1 LKANFMTKIHLCK
14 CGEPCQLYGGV
25 GGYSKCCEACNAKN
39 AKRQREARAAAKK
52 PKRTPLVAR
61 ITEER
66 VNHLINDVHEGF
78 DTGDVAEWRA
88 VAIKE
93 SMRADAQALNVIRL
107 RDSLAALFLSEDMR
121 ALSIREIK
129 AWLATQKQ

>member
-1 LKANFMTKIHLCK
+1 M
-14 CGEPCQLYGGV
+14 
-25 GGYSKCCEACNAKN
+25 SKKSP
-39 AKRQREARAAAKK
+39 K
-52 PKRTPLVAR
+52 PSRKPLVAR

-93 SMRADAQALNVIRL
+93 SMRADAQALNIMRL
-107 RDSLAALFLSEDMR
+107 RESLAALSMAEDLR
-121 ALSIREIK
+121 AMSVREIK
-129 AWLATQKQ
+129 AWLATQKP